1 MMEES
6 SQYPSQMTTGD
17 RARVDRTLDQMD
29 KRDLVGMDWEASKLL
44 EKIMIVEIQMSVIYN
59 HA

>member
-1 MMEES
+1 MGGVHRLVMEES

-29 KRDLVGMDWEASKLL
+29 KRDLVGMD
-44 EKIMIVEIQMSVIYN
+44 
-59 HA
+59 